1 MLSPYDGGGEAS
13 AGELEIQRSGDGVGE
28 GGRKPLSWEVRFWI
42 CSVLGLIAGK
52 TEEAR
57 KSEGGFQAA

>member
-28 GGRKPLSWEVRFWI
+28 GGRKPLSWEARFWI
-42 CSVLGLIAGK
+42 CGVLGLVCG
-52 TEEAR
+52 
-57 KSEGGFQAA
+57 